1 MSLLR
6 DEITKQQFIYFPWVK
21 ERPLHGASPQLA
33 LHLRNKHRG
42 RLTVVCPLKSS
53 VPDELVKEVV
63 VTERSGSVMDGGIVL
78 AYCPTYKLMNKISH
92 LKKSIIIL
100 VEWPTENFEDWARLV
115 GAYNVATG
123 EVMSTSLGDDGRSA
137 LDAIL
142 FEGYKGWSDDTAKR
156 MTLHYLKKL
165 RGSGQYDRGT
175 VLTYMRQTKS
185 EDSIKRL
192 KKILDQFDQFA

>member
-1 MSLLR
+1 VSLLQR
-6 DEITKQQFIYFPWVK
+6 EITKHQFIYVPWVK
-21 ERPLHGASPQLA
+21 ESPLHGASPQLA
-33 LHLRNKHRG
+33 LHLRKKHGG

-53 VPDELVKEVV
+53 VPDELAKEVV

-100 VEWPTENFEDWARLV
+100 VEWPTENFEDWACLV

-123 EVMSTSLGDDGRSA
+123 EVMSTTLGDDGRIA

-142 FEGYKGWSDDTAKR
+142 FEGYKGWSDDTARR

-165 RGSGQYDRGT
+165 RDIGQYDRGT
-175 VLTYMRQTKS
+175 VLTYMRQTKG
-185 EDSIKRL
+185 EASIKRL
-192 KKILDQFDQFA
+192 EKILDQFDQLA